1 MATIAQNLA
10 ALQQART
17 DIAEAIENKGVTL
30 EEGAGFTDFPEAI
43 EDIPTGVDTSN
54 DTVTAATLKSEYT
67 AHNAAGQKIT
77 GTLLSQNTTA
87 TADKILKGYTAYNK
101 AGTLMTGT
109 AKQAGN
115 VDLSAD
121 SVTVSSASPTAT
133 VKLSNATGTVSI
145 STIGSGFT
153 ATLSGNTI
161 TITLIGTEQSI
172 GYIRVNVAESS
183 GTYSAYK
190 IINVTVSG
198 ITFCTW
204 ANGTDEQVAA
214 MIRAA
219 QAGEITL
226 TDYWSAGD
234 KRIVNNRY
242 KSILTADTFELILS
256 DGMSYTTTDGE
267 TKTSNFKILIH
278 QKKPIAAMGTEGN
291 PLGYIKET
299 YYGMTYYTAQPCFT
313 RAQEILNCIPI
324 SLSALVIEQKWTDNN
339 NNVQNTKAIYGGDFL
354 NEVYSGN
361 TEIGNHFS
369 NSVIGSITSL
379 SNIEIIARYR
389 NNNSYIVTSREITG
403 STTGGV
409 ISVLLI

>member
-1 MATIAQNLA
+1 MANQYI
-10 ALQQART
+10 
-17 DIAEAIENKGVTL
+17 NKFVKDGVTKFDL
-30 EEGAGFTDFPEAI
+30 
-43 EDIPTGVDTSN
+43 TS
-54 DTVTAATLKSEYT
+54 DTVTPKTLKSGYT
-67 AHNAAGQKIT
+67 AHNAAGQKITGTLLSQSTTVTASTLKSGYTAYNQAGTRIT

-87 TADKILKGYTAYNK
+87 TADKILKGYTAYNR
-101 AGTLMTGT
+101 AGNLMTGT

-133 VKLSNATGTVSI
+133 VKSSNATGTVSI
-145 STIGSGFT
+145 STIGDGFT

-161 TITLIGTEQSI
+161 TITRIGVEQNI
-172 GYIRVNVAESS
+172 GYIRVDVAESS
-183 GTYSAYK
+183 SAYSAYR
-190 IINVTVSG
+190 IINVIVSG

-214 MIRAA
+214 MIQAA

-234 KRIVNNRY
+234 KRIVNNRD
-242 KSILTADTFELILS
+242 KSILKDDIFELILS
-256 DGMSYTTTDGE
+256 DGMTYTTTDGE
-267 TKTSNFKILIH
+267 TKTSNFKILIL
-278 QKKPIAAMGTEGN
+278 QFKSIAAMGTEGN
-291 PLGYIKET
+291 PLGYIEKKQWGT
-299 YYGMTYYTAQPCFT
+299 TYYTAQPCFT

-324 SLSALVIEQKWTDNN
+324 SLSELVIEQKWTDDN

-361 TEIGNHFS
+361 TAIGNHFS
-369 NSVIGSITSL
+369 NNVYGKITSL
-379 SNIEIIARYR
+379 SNLTIIARYR